1 VLCGRGAHASVNDCA
16 RCSNTRSSMSAF
28 RAVLADP
35 PLRFDTR
42 SPKGEGRSA
51 LRHYATHLASA
62 TMVEQRQ
69 R

>member
-1 VLCGRGAHASVNDCA
+1 
-16 RCSNTRSSMSAF
+16 MSAF